1 MLVIFGTSLFN
12 LKLIAEYQD
21 IVDSR
26 DILAVYVEEKL
37 PDHEIWWIS
46 GDGFCILLSFKVCM
60 EAATGQSITLED
72 IKQKLK
78 EECAWIITVCF
89 CQILTS
95 AMKLKSFTWIQYV
108 LIW

>member
-1 MLVIFGTSLFN
+1 MEHVYLTLNWLQNIKN
-12 LKLIAEYQD
+12 

-26 DILAVYVEEKL
+26 DILAVYVEDKL
-37 PDHEIWWIS
+37 PDHETRWIS
-46 GDGFCILLSFKVCM
+46 GDGFCILRSFKVCM

-108 LIW
+108 VIW